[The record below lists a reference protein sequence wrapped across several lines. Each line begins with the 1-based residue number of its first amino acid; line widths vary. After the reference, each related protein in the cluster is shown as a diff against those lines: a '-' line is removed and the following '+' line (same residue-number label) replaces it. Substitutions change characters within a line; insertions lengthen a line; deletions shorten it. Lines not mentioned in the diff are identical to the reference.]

1 MMIFLVVSLQ
11 LGGCEQAPPPKKKV
25 VTKKI
30 SMPKTDLPK
39 KEALASGMVQKPPAT
54 QPAVSIPKIAPLPE
68 TSVAPKAAAVTPGQA
83 ANPMPTVLATLFGMG
98 AAKAPGKE
106 SGRYVPKGK
115 IDPFEPPFKARKA
128 NAGRAKRKKPQR
140 ELTPLE
146 KIDLSQL
153 RLTAIVQTPRGSRAM
168 VEEASG
174 KGYVIEAG
182 TYIGR
187 NSGQVIEVLPDRVVI
202 EEEEE
207 DIMGEVVIR
216 TREMTLPKLPGE
228 G

>member
-1 MMIFLVVSLQ
+1 MILLMVTLQ

-25 VTKKI
+25 FSKKI
-30 SMPKTDLPK
+30 IIPKQDMQK
-39 KEALASGMVQKPPAT
+39 KSVATGTVNTVAPPAEIKAVATAEVPAAPAALGAVTMSPPPGT
-54 QPAVSIPKIAPLPE
+54 QPV
-68 TSVAPKAAAVTPGQA
+68 
-83 ANPMPTVLATLFGMG
+83 PTVLASLFGIG
-98 AAKAPGKE
+98 SAKVKGKD
-106 SGRYVPKGK
+106 SDRYDPKGK
-115 IDPFEPPFKARKA
+115 IDPFEPPFKARKG
-128 NAGRAKRKKPQR
+128 NAGRKKRKKPER

-187 NSGQVIEVLPDRVVI
+187 NGGQVIEVLPDRVVI

-207 DIMGEVVIR
+207 DIMGEVDIL
-216 TREMTLPKLPGE
+216 TREMKLPKLPGE